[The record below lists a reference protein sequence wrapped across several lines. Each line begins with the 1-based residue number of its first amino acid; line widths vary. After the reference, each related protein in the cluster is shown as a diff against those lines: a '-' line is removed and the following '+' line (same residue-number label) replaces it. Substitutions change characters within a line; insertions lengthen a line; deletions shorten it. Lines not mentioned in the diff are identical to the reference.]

1 MSKTPLRPLGEI
13 AMILRGTVPAKPTD
27 SDDGVPFFG
36 ITEITAG
43 GIGDLRR
50 VELDDDVTL
59 KGKTA
64 AEARGGPVVLER
76 GDVVVALM
84 SNIGQAALVSPRHA
98 GAVLGREC
106 ALVRPTDDLTS
117 AWIYA
122 WTQSAQFRDQATQ
135 HTSGSTMPRLS
146 YRALGDLLIPVPSLD
161 RQRDAEELLADFD
174 GALSKVVQVQS
185 YLTEL
190 RTLEIEL
197 LLGDPGRAS

>member
-1 MSKTPLRPLGEI
+1 MTEIPLRALGDI
-13 AMILRGTVPAKPTD
+13 ATVLRGTVPAKPTD

-43 GIGDLRR
+43 GTGDLRR
-50 VELDDDVTL
+50 VDLGGDAAL
-59 KGKTA
+59 K
-64 AEARGGPVVLER
+64 ARKSTDAGGGPVAVQS

-106 ALVRPTDDLTS
+106 ALIRPADEVTG

-122 WTQSAQFRDQATQ
+122 WTQSTQFRDQVTR

-146 YRALGDLLIPVPSLD
+146 YRALADMVVPVPPDDQQL
-161 RQRDAEELLADFD
+161 RAEQLLADFD
-174 GALSKVVQVQS
+174 DALRKIDAVRA

-190 RTLEIEL
+190 RTLELEL
-197 LLGDPGRAS
+197 LLGELDGAA